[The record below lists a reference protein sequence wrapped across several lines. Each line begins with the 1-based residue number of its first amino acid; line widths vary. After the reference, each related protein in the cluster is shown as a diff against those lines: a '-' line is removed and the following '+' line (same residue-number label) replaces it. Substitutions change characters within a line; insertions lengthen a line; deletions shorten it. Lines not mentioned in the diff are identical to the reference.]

1 MLLAIVICA
10 PAIFQRG
17 LAATG
22 TNIVAAGDWGCS
34 DNTEKTVQNV
44 VNSNPKVLL
53 ALGDFSYDKTSTCWF
68 GVMKPLDSITKINI
82 GNHDDDSDILLN
94 SYLTHFG
101 LSKQYYSFDINN
113 VHVLT
118 LSTEEKFK
126 PNSDQYQFV
135 VNDLQNA
142 ANNPDIKWI
151 VANMHVPFYS
161 SPNECKAAGCEGDAD
176 YREAFHPLFDKYGV
190 DLVLEG
196 HVHNYQRSL
205 PLKFNQQ
212 DSANPIVTSTLKTDY
227 NNPGGAIF
235 AIVGTGGESQ
245 HALSGKAP
253 FMAFQQDSKF
263 GILNMHFSSDK
274 IDAKFVSN
282 DGTILDH
289 FSIIKAAKKK
299 VIERISDNIVPDT
312 KSQEVSYKDQTKT
325 KPAIGKDQNGKPAIT
340 FKLDETSAVSTD
352 KTQPKTEELKVQE
365 DKPAPAVT
373 FKDENAAVSTDKT
386 QPKTEE
392 LKVQEDKPVMTTK
405 LSNELNNELPKD
417 HQSMLVSKD
426 KIEGADSINNNKN
439 NKNNNK
445 HSMETLSNDPP
456 TDDKPIS
463 LLSADKSESS
473 EQGKSINDNPPV
485 VDSDEQKVNTGQ
497 KGNNEFVDAVDTD
510 TGSKV
515 NTDENDPFSPLK

>member
-10 PAIFQRG
+10 PSIFQKG

-340 FKLDETSAVSTD
+340 FKLDETSAVY
-352 KTQPKTEELKVQE
+352 
-365 DKPAPAVT
+365 
-373 FKDENAAVSTDKT
+373 TDKT

-439 NKNNNK
+439 NNK
-445 HSMETLSNDPP
+445 HSMKTLSNDPP

>member
-22 TNIVAAGDWGCS
+22 TNILAAGDWGCS

-263 GILNMHFSSDK
+263 GILNMHFSADK

-439 NKNNNK
+439 NNK
-445 HSMETLSNDPP
+445 HSMKTLSNDPP

-473 EQGKSINDNPPV
+473 QQGKSINDNQP
-485 VDSDEQKVNTGQ
+485 TGGLGQ
-497 KGNNEFVDAVDTD
+497 RTESTEHTDNNEFVDAVTDTD
-510 TGSKV
+510 TGSNI
-515 NTDENDPFSPLK
+515 NTNDNDPFSPLK

>member
-1 MLLAIVICA
+1 LIEIHNANTKLFLSLFSLLFLAIVTCA
-10 PAIFQRG
+10 PAVFHKA

-34 DNTEKTVQNV
+34 DNTEKTVHNV
-44 VNSNPKVLL
+44 VNSNPKILL

-176 YREAFHPLFDKYGV
+176 YRDAFHPLFDKYGV
-190 DLVLEG
+190 DLVLQG

-212 DSANPIVTSTLKTDY
+212 DSANPIVTSALKTDY

-263 GILNMHFSSDK
+263 GILNMHFSDDK

-282 DGTILDH
+282 DGTTLDH
-289 FSIIKAAKKK
+289 FSVIKTAKKK

-312 KSQEVSYKDQTKT
+312 KTQEVSFKEKDKSDA
-325 KPAIGKDQNGKPAIT
+325 KPIIGKDQNGKPSIT
-340 FKLDETSAVSTD
+340 FRDENAAVTTD
-352 KTQPKTEELKVQE
+352 KTQPKTQELKVQE
-365 DKPAPAVT
+365 DKPSM
-373 FKDENAAVSTDKT
+373 K
-386 QPKTEE
+386 
-392 LKVQEDKPVMTTK
+392 TK
-405 LSNELNNELPKD
+405 LSNEPYNEPPKD
-417 HQSMLVSKD
+417 QQSMLVSKE
-426 KIEGADSINNNKN
+426 KIKQADSINNN
-439 NKNNNK
+439 NNNNQP
-445 HSMETLSNDPP
+445 SMETQLSNDPP
-456 TDDKPIS
+456 TDDKPRS
-463 LLSADKSESS
+463 QSSQDKSDSS
-473 EQGKSINDNPPV
+473 EQGKSTNDNP
-485 VDSDEQKVNTGQ
+485 SNENFGQ
-497 KGNNEFVDAVDTD
+497 QIASNRHADNNEFVDAVTDTD
-510 TGSKV
+510 TGSNINV
-515 NTDENDPFSPLK
+515 NDNDPFSPLK